1 VASDALAD
9 GSASGLVFVLSGP
22 SGVGK
27 DSVAKALRDQH
38 FPLGYCVTATT
49 RKPRTGEVHGVNYFF
64 LSLEDFQRMR
74 RDDELLEFALVH
86 GNYYGVPTWQVREG
100 LQAGNDLL
108 ITVDVQGAATVRQ
121 KLPDAIAIFLAPPS
135 LEELEARM
143 EKRSTETADE
153 RALRMANAQ
162 QEMQQRTKYDYCV
175 VNYRDRLE
183 ETTDRVRAI
192 ILAERSRTS
201 PRLSTL

>member
-1 VASDALAD
+1 M
-9 GSASGLVFVLSGP
+9 LSGP

-27 DSVAKALRDQH
+27 DSVAKALRDQQ

-49 RKPRTGEVHGVNYFF
+49 RKPRVGEVDGVNYFF

-86 GNYYGVPTWQVREG
+86 GNYYGVPTWQVRDG
-100 LQAGNDLL
+100 LRAGDDLL

-121 KLPDAIAIFLAPPS
+121 KLPEAIAIFLAPPS

-143 EKRSTETADE
+143 EKRRTETADE
-153 RALRMANAQ
+153 RALRLSNAQ
-162 QEMQQRTKYDYCV
+162 QEMQQKSKYDYCV

-183 ETTDRVRAI
+183 ETTDLVRSI
-192 ILAERSRTS
+192 ILAERSRIS
-201 PRLSTL
+201 PRLSKL